1 MARPSG
7 IFCGLGFLVTLLL
20 VRAAGWQHYALMGRP
35 PRLAAFETFWH
46 DSGAGPSAVRPGA
59 PAVIGPHSTGIHLVP
74 TTRLGLW
81 AVRLLVVFAAGS
93 AVGVGLAAAGQIIA
107 GEGACHSVWLTVP
120 LMGAALTT
128 VVAGLIAGVL
138 AAFAIVRHGE
148 RSVLAFPP
156 IIFLVFFAI
165 FLVGE

>member
-1 MARPSG
+1 
-7 IFCGLGFLVTLLL
+7 
-20 VRAAGWQHYALMGRP
+20 
-35 PRLAAFETFWH
+35 
-46 DSGAGPSAVRPGA
+46 
-59 PAVIGPHSTGIHLVP
+59 
-74 TTRLGLW
+74 
-81 AVRLLVVFAAGS
+81 LVVVAAGS

-107 GEGACHSVWLTVP
+107 GEGAFHSVWLTVP
-120 LMGAALTT
+120 LAGAALTM